1 MQIIKKISFLALA
14 MLSSTVYADCSYK
27 IINHTTPSF
36 EEQGAIGTIGNL
48 LIPRCTQ
55 NPSQDKET
63 LENCATNANNTLY
76 EHPHEAG
83 SCTSTKGKLVNMQFS
98 DREKLCKSSNPQSG
112 GNVVLHFPEDFECYY
127 VQ

>member
-1 MQIIKKISFLALA
+1 MKFFRKISFLTLVT
-14 MLSSTVYADCSYK
+14 LSSTVYADCSYK

-36 EEQGAIGTIGNL
+36 EEQRAIGTVGNL

-63 LENCATNANNTLY
+63 LENCATNANNILY

-83 SCTSTKGKLVNMQFS
+83 SCTLTKGKFVNMQFS
-98 DREKLCKSSNPQSG
+98 DHEKLCKSSNPQSG
-112 GNVVLHFPEDFECYY
+112 GNVVLYFPEDFKCNFS
-127 VQ
+127 Q

>member
-1 MQIIKKISFLALA
+1 MKFFRKTLLLTAVI
-14 MLSSTVYADCSYK
+14 LSSTAYADCSYK
-27 IINHTTPSF
+27 VINHTVPSF
-36 EEQGAIGTIGNL
+36 DEQGVIGTIGNL

-83 SCTSTKGKLVNMQFS
+83 SCTSTKGLFVNIQFS
-98 DREKLCKSSNPQSG
+98 DHEKFCKSSKPQAG
-112 GNVVLHFPEDFECYY
+112 GNVVLNFPEDFKCNF
-127 VQ
+127 